1 MENQNS
7 FPVYR
12 GILSLHKRTLN
23 SIVESQIHIKVLRI
37 SQKKQVLTMKKE
49 LISHEIAEDSIH
61 FSAFSAKHGI
71 YYSVET
77 FFAFYAF
84 SKKKKKKPTYTNM
97 PKDWRTR
104 VL

>member
-1 MENQNS
+1 
-7 FPVYR
+7 
-12 GILSLHKRTLN
+12 
-23 SIVESQIHIKVLRI
+23 
-37 SQKKQVLTMKKE
+37 MKKE

-84 SKKKKKKPTYTNM
+84 SKKKKKPRTQTCQKTEELGCFKPLEGPSNPLKTPVLVNM
-97 PKDWRTR
+97 YISHFDPHHKPLFYW
-104 VL
+104 